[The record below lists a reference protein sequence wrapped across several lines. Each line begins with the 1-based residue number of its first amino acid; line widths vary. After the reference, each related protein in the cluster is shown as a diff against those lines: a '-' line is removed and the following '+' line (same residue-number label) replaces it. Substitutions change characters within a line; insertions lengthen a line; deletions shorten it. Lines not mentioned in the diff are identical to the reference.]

1 MKDMGL
7 EFLIDTRIVR
17 PTNDDRGYNHL
28 KELHRVER
36 LAISK
41 VFFFHNS
48 PGFSDI

>member
-17 PTNDDRGYNHL
+17 PTNDDRGY
-28 KELHRVER
+28 KR